1 MQLDRLCSNPI
12 GLTIVS
18 SQAGYMRD
26 HVVSATSR
34 ERAQFLQVFVAFV
47 AIYLIWGSTFLAI
60 RFADETIPPLINAGL
75 RQLIAGAILL
85 AWCWKRGSLPEKRH
99 LLPAIVL
106 GGLFFLG
113 GHGTLYWA
121 EKRVPS
127 GLAALF
133 MSTEAIIIALLGAVV
148 PPKVKPTGKSW
159 LGLAIG
165 TIGVALLMGSDVFRT
180 SLAGLLAGMAL
191 LFSSASWSIGVVYS
205 RRAVLPRDPYLNA
218 SLTMIAGGVLLFLTA
233 GIAGEFAG
241 FHPSKISLRSG
252 LSLGYLILFG
262 SVIAYSAYMWLL
274 EHRSPT
280 LVATHTFVNPVVAV
294 MLGWLLASEP
304 LGLRTIVAGALIIGA
319 IMFVGRGTKDEV
331 VQPKPSSERRE
342 FAAALADD

>member
-1 MQLDRLCSNPI
+1 
-12 GLTIVS
+12 
-18 SQAGYMRD
+18 MRD
-26 HVVSATSR
+26 HVVAATSR
-34 ERAQFLQVFVAFV
+34 ERAEYLRVFAAFI

-75 RQLIAGAILL
+75 RQLTAGAILFV
-85 AWCWKRGSLPEKRH
+85 WCWKKGIRPAKRH
-99 LLPAIVL
+99 LLPAIIL

-127 GLAALF
+127 GLASLF
-133 MSTEAIIIALLGAVV
+133 MSTEAIIIALLGALV

-159 LGLAIG
+159 IGLVIG
-165 TIGVALLMGSDVFRT
+165 TIGVALLMGSDVFQT
-180 SLAGLLAGMAL
+180 SLAGLLAGLAL
-191 LFSSASWSIGVVYS
+191 LFSSASWSVGVVYS
-205 RRAVLPRDPYLNA
+205 RRATLPRDPYLNA
-218 SLTMIAGGVLLFLTA
+218 SLTMIAGGVLLFVTA
-233 GIAGEFAG
+233 GTVGEFAG
-241 FHPSKISLRSG
+241 FHPSKISARSG
-252 LSLGYLILFG
+252 LALGYLILFG

-294 MLGWLLASEP
+294 ILGWLLASEAT
-304 LGLRTIVAGALIIGA
+304 GLRTIVAGAFIIGA

-331 VQPKPSSERRE
+331 VQEKPGSEMHSVTSASPKSPAFTRPQD
-342 FAAALADD
+342 LA

>member
-1 MQLDRLCSNPI
+1 
-12 GLTIVS
+12 
-18 SQAGYMRD
+18 MRD
-26 HVVSATSR
+26 HVVPATSR

-60 RFADETIPPLINAGL
+60 RFADETIPPLINAGV
-75 RQLIAGAILL
+75 RQLIAGAILF
-85 AWCWKRGSLPEKRH
+85 AWCWKRGCRPKREH
-99 LLPAIVL
+99 ILPAIIL
-106 GGLFFLG
+106 GGFFFLG

-133 MSTEAIIIALLGAVV
+133 MSTEAIIIALLGALV

-159 LGLAIG
+159 FGLVMG
-165 TIGVALLMGSDVFRT
+165 TVGVGLLMGSDVFQT
-180 SLAGLLAGMAL
+180 SVAGLLAGIAL
-191 LFSSASWSIGVVYS
+191 LFSSASWSVGVVYS
-205 RRAVLPRDPYLNA
+205 RRAALPRDPYLNA

-233 GIAGEFAG
+233 GIAGEFSG
-241 FHPSKISLRSG
+241 FHPSKVSTRSG
-252 LSLGYLILFG
+252 LALGYLIIFG

-294 MLGWLLASEP
+294 ILGWLLASEP

-319 IMFVGRGTKDEV
+319 IMFVGRGTKNEV
-331 VQPKPSSERRE
+331 VQEKPGAEGNPVSP
-342 FAAALADD
+342 AAAAESATFTQSREMA

>member
-1 MQLDRLCSNPI
+1 
-12 GLTIVS
+12 
-18 SQAGYMRD
+18 MRD
-26 HVVSATSR
+26 HMVSATSR
-34 ERAQFLQVFVAFV
+34 ERSQFLQVFVAFV

-75 RQLIAGAILL
+75 RQLIAGAILF
-85 AWCWKRGSLPEKRH
+85 AWCWIKGARPEKQH
-99 LLPAIVL
+99 LFPAIVL

-133 MSTEAIIIALLGAVV
+133 MSTEAIIIALLGALV

-165 TIGVALLMGSDVFRT
+165 TLGVALLMGSDVFRT
-180 SLAGLLAGMAL
+180 SLAGLLAGLAL
-191 LFSSASWSIGVVYS
+191 LFSSASWSVGVVYS
-205 RRAVLPRDPYLNA
+205 RRAALPRDPYLNA
-218 SLTMIAGGVLLFLTA
+218 SLTMLAGGVLLFLTA
-233 GIAGEFAG
+233 GIAGEFSG
-241 FHPSKISLRSG
+241 FHPNKISLRSG
-252 LSLGYLILFG
+252 LALGYLIFFG

-294 MLGWLLASEP
+294 MLGWLLASEATWTAHDRRRHP
-304 LGLRTIVAGALIIGA
+304 HHRGHHVCRPRHK
-319 IMFVGRGTKDEV
+319 GRSGSGKT
-331 VQPKPSSERRE
+331 
-342 FAAALADD
+342 

>member
-1 MQLDRLCSNPI
+1 
-12 GLTIVS
+12 
-18 SQAGYMRD
+18 MRD
-26 HVVSATSR
+26 HVVPATSR
-34 ERAQFLQVFVAFV
+34 ERAASLQVFAAFV

-75 RQLIAGAILL
+75 RQLTAGLILF
-85 AWCWKRGSLPEKRH
+85 AWCWKKGCRPEKQH
-99 LLPAIVL
+99 LLPALIL

-159 LGLAIG
+159 FGLVMG
-165 TIGVALLMGSDVFRT
+165 TVGVALLMGSDVFQT
-180 SLAGLLAGMAL
+180 SMAGLLAGVAL
-191 LFSSASWSIGVVYS
+191 LFSSASWSAGVVYS
-205 RRAVLPRDPYLNA
+205 RRAALPRDPYLNA

-233 GIAGEFAG
+233 GIVGEFAG
-241 FHPSKISLRSG
+241 FRPSKISTHSG
-252 LSLGYLILFG
+252 LALGYLILFG

-294 MLGWLLASEP
+294 ILGWLLASEAI
-304 LGLRTIVAGALIIGA
+304 GVRTIVAGALIIGA
-319 IMFVGRGTKDEV
+319 IMFVGRGTKNEV
-331 VQPKPSSERRE
+331 VQPKPTSDRRE
-342 FAAALADD
+342 FASAIADD

>member
-1 MQLDRLCSNPI
+1 
-12 GLTIVS
+12 
-18 SQAGYMRD
+18 MRD
-26 HVVSATSR
+26 HVVPATSR
-34 ERAQFLQVFVAFV
+34 ERAEFLQVFLAFA

-75 RQLIAGAILL
+75 RQLFAGSILFL
-85 AWCWKRGSLPEKRH
+85 VCWKKGVLPKREH
-99 LLPAIVL
+99 ILPAIIL
-106 GGLFFLG
+106 GGFFFLG

-133 MSTEAIIIALLGAVV
+133 MSTEAIIIALLGALV

-159 LGLAIG
+159 FGLVMG
-165 TIGVALLMGSDVFRT
+165 TAGVGLLMGSDVFQT
-180 SLAGLLAGMAL
+180 SVAGLLAGIAL
-191 LFSSASWSIGVVYS
+191 LFSSASWSVGVVYS
-205 RRAVLPRDPYLNA
+205 RRAALPRDPYLNA

-241 FHPSKISLRSG
+241 FHPSKVSIRSG
-252 LSLGYLILFG
+252 LALGYLMIFG

-294 MLGWLLASEP
+294 ILGWLLASEG
-304 LGLRTIVAGALIIGA
+304 LGVRTIVAGTLIIAA

-331 VQPKPSSERRE
+331 VQDKPGVEE
-342 FAAALADD
+342 PAARSVSANSATFTQSQDLA

>member
-1 MQLDRLCSNPI
+1 
-12 GLTIVS
+12 
-18 SQAGYMRD
+18 
-26 HVVSATSR
+26 
-34 ERAQFLQVFVAFV
+34 VFVAFV

-60 RFADETIPPLINAGL
+60 RFADETIPPLINAGI
-75 RQLIAGAILL
+75 RQLVAGSLLL
-85 AWCWKRGSLPEKRH
+85 AYCWKKGSLPEKRH
-99 LLPAIVL
+99 FLPAIIL

-180 SLAGLLAGMAL
+180 SAAGLLAGIAL
-191 LFSSASWSIGVVYS
+191 LFSSTSWSVGVVYS
-205 RRAVLPRDPYLNA
+205 RRAALPRDPYLNA
-218 SLTMIAGGVLLFLTA
+218 ALTMIAGAILLFLTA
-233 GIAGEFAG
+233 GVAGEFAA
-241 FHPSKISLRSG
+241 FHPSKVSLRSG
-252 LSLGYLILFG
+252 LALGYLILFG

-304 LGLRTIVAGALIIGA
+304 LGLRTIVAGALIIAA

>member
-1 MQLDRLCSNPI
+1 
-12 GLTIVS
+12 
-18 SQAGYMRD
+18 MRD
-26 HVVSATSR
+26 HVVPATSR
-34 ERAQFLQVFVAFV
+34 ERAEFLRVFLAFA

-75 RQLIAGAILL
+75 RQLFAGGILFV
-85 AWCWKRGSLPEKRH
+85 WCWKRGCRPEKRH
-99 LLPAIVL
+99 LLPAIIL

-127 GLAALF
+127 GLASLF
-133 MSTEAIIIALLGAVV
+133 MSTEAIIIALLGALV

-159 LGLAIG
+159 IGLVIG
-165 TIGVALLMGSDVFRT
+165 TIGVALLMGSDVFQT
-180 SLAGLLAGMAL
+180 SLAGLLAGLAL
-191 LFSSASWSIGVVYS
+191 LFSSASWSVGVVYS
-205 RRAVLPRDPYLNA
+205 RRATLPPDPYLNA

-233 GIAGEFAG
+233 GAVGEVAG
-241 FHPSKISLRSG
+241 FHPSKISARSG
-252 LSLGYLILFG
+252 LALGYLILFG

-294 MLGWLLASEP
+294 LLGWLLASEP
-304 LGLRTIVAGALIIGA
+304 LGLRTIIAGALIIGA
-319 IMFVGRGTKDEV
+319 IMFVGRGTKNEV
-331 VQPKPSSERRE
+331 VQQKPSSERRE
-342 FAAALADD
+342 FAAALVDD

>member
-1 MQLDRLCSNPI
+1 
-12 GLTIVS
+12 
-18 SQAGYMRD
+18 MRE
-26 HVVSATSR
+26 HVVPATSQ
-34 ERAQFLQVFVAFV
+34 ERAGSLQVFLAFL

-75 RQLIAGAILL
+75 RQLFAGSILFVL
-85 AWCWKRGSLPEKRH
+85 CWKKGSLPKKEH
-99 LLPAIVL
+99 ILPAIIL

-148 PPKVKPTGKSW
+148 PPKVKPTGKS
-159 LGLAIG
+159 LFGLVVG
-165 TIGVALLMGSDVFRT
+165 TVGVALLMGSDVFQT
-180 SLAGLLAGMAL
+180 SLAGLLAGIAL
-191 LFSSASWSIGVVYS
+191 LFSSASWSVGVVYS

-218 SLTMIAGGVLLFLTA
+218 SLTMVAGGILLFLTA
-233 GIAGEFAG
+233 GITGEFAG
-241 FHPSKISLRSG
+241 FHPSKISPRSA
-252 LSLGYLILFG
+252 LSLGYLVVFG

-294 MLGWLLASEP
+294 VLGWLLASEA
-304 LGLRTIVAGALIIGA
+304 LSLRTVVAGALIIAA

-331 VQPKPSSERRE
+331 VQEKPDSDRHAVSSAPQSATFTRSRE
-342 FAAALADD
+342 MA

>member
-1 MQLDRLCSNPI
+1 
-12 GLTIVS
+12 
-18 SQAGYMRD
+18 MRD
-26 HVVSATSR
+26 PVVPATSR
-34 ERAQFLQVFVAFV
+34 DRAGFLQVFLAFA

-75 RQLIAGAILL
+75 RQLFAGSILF
-85 AWCWKRGSLPEKRH
+85 AWCWKRGCRPEKRH
-99 LLPAIVL
+99 ILPAIIL

-133 MSTEAIIIALLGAVV
+133 MSTEAIIIALLGALV

-159 LGLAIG
+159 FGLVMG
-165 TIGVALLMGSDVFRT
+165 TVGVALLMGSDVFQT
-180 SLAGLLAGMAL
+180 SVAGLLAGIAL
-191 LFSSASWSIGVVYS
+191 LFSSASWSVGVVYS
-205 RRAVLPRDPYLNA
+205 RRAALPRDPYLNA
-218 SLTMIAGGVLLFLTA
+218 SLTMIAGGILLFLTA

-241 FHPSKISLRSG
+241 FHPTKVSIRSG
-252 LSLGYLILFG
+252 LALGYLIIFG

-280 LVATHTFVNPVVAV
+280 MVATHTFVNPVVAV
-294 MLGWLLASEP
+294 ILGWLLASEAI
-304 LGLRTIVAGALIIGA
+304 GLRTIVAGTLIIAA

-331 VQPKPSSERRE
+331 VQEKPGAEGV
-342 FAAALADD
+342 LAGSASANSATFTQSQDLA

>member
-1 MQLDRLCSNPI
+1 
-12 GLTIVS
+12 
-18 SQAGYMRD
+18 MRD
-26 HVVSATSR
+26 HVVPATSR
-34 ERAQFLQVFVAFV
+34 ARAESLPLLLAFL

-75 RQLIAGAILL
+75 RQLAAGSLL
-85 AWCWKRGSLPEKRH
+85 FAWCWKKGSLPEKRH
-99 LLPAIVL
+99 ILPAIIL

-121 EKRVPS
+121 EKHVPS

-148 PPKVKPTGKSW
+148 PPKVKPTAKS
-159 LGLAIG
+159 LFGLVMG
-165 TIGVALLMGSDVFRT
+165 TVGVALLMGSDVFQT
-180 SLAGLLAGMAL
+180 SLAGLLAGVGL
-191 LFSSASWSIGVVYS
+191 LFSSASWSLGVVYS
-205 RRAVLPRDPYLNA
+205 RRADLPRDPYLNA
-218 SLTMIAGGVLLFLTA
+218 SLTMIAGAVLLFLTA
-233 GIAGEFAG
+233 GITGEFGG

-294 MLGWLLASEP
+294 MLGWLLASEA
-304 LGLRTIVAGALIIGA
+304 LGLRTIVAGALIIAA

-331 VQPKPSSERRE
+331 VQPKPNSERRE

>member
-1 MQLDRLCSNPI
+1 
-12 GLTIVS
+12 
-18 SQAGYMRD
+18 MRD
-26 HVVSATSR
+26 HVVPAKSR
-34 ERAQFLQVFVAFV
+34 ERAVSLQVFVAFV
-47 AIYLIWGSTFLAI
+47 AIYLVWGSTFLAI

-75 RQLIAGAILL
+75 RQLFAGSILL
-85 AWCWKRGSLPEKRH
+85 AWCWKRGILPEKRH
-99 LLPAIVL
+99 LLPAIIL

-133 MSTEAIIIALLGAVV
+133 MSTEAIIIALLGALV

-159 LGLAIG
+159 FGLVMG
-165 TIGVALLMGSDVFRT
+165 TVGVALLMGSDVFQT
-180 SLAGLLAGMAL
+180 SVAGLLAGIAL
-191 LFSSASWSIGVVYS
+191 LFSSASWSVGVVYS
-205 RRAVLPRDPYLNA
+205 RRAALPRDPYLNA
-218 SLTMIAGGVLLFLTA
+218 SLTMLSGGLLLFLTA
-233 GIAGEFAG
+233 GIVGEFAA
-241 FHPSKISLRSG
+241 FHPSKVSLRSG
-252 LSLGYLILFG
+252 LALGYLILFG

-294 MLGWLLASEP
+294 ILGWLLASEP
-304 LGLRTIVAGALIIGA
+304 LGLRTIVAGTLIIGA

-331 VQPKPSSERRE
+331 VQEKPGSEVTTASAASASSAT
-342 FAAALADD
+342 FTHSQDLA

>member
-1 MQLDRLCSNPI
+1 
-12 GLTIVS
+12 
-18 SQAGYMRD
+18 MRD
-26 HVVSATSR
+26 HVVPATSR
-34 ERAQFLQVFVAFV
+34 ERAVSLQVFVAFV
-47 AIYLIWGSTFLAI
+47 AIYLVWGSTFLAI

-75 RQLIAGAILL
+75 RQLFAGSILL
-85 AWCWKRGSLPEKRH
+85 AWCWKRGILPEKRH
-99 LLPAIVL
+99 LLPAIIL

-133 MSTEAIIIALLGAVV
+133 MSTEAIIIALLGALV

-159 LGLAIG
+159 FGLVMG
-165 TIGVALLMGSDVFRT
+165 TVGVALLMGSDVFQT
-180 SLAGLLAGMAL
+180 SVAGLLAGIAL
-191 LFSSASWSIGVVYS
+191 LFSSASWSVGVVYS
-205 RRAVLPRDPYLNA
+205 RRAALPRDPYLNA
-218 SLTMIAGGVLLFLTA
+218 SLTMLSGGLLLFLTA
-233 GIAGEFAG
+233 GIVGEFAA
-241 FHPSKISLRSG
+241 FHPSKVSLRSG
-252 LSLGYLILFG
+252 LALGYLILFG

-294 MLGWLLASEP
+294 ILGWLLASEP
-304 LGLRTIVAGALIIGA
+304 LGLRTIVAGTLIIGA

-331 VQPKPSSERRE
+331 VQEKPGSEVTTASAASASS
-342 FAAALADD
+342 ATLTHSQDLA

>member
-1 MQLDRLCSNPI
+1 
-12 GLTIVS
+12 
-18 SQAGYMRD
+18 MRD

-34 ERAQFLQVFVAFV
+34 ERAAFLQLFVAFA

-75 RQLIAGAILL
+75 RQLTAGAILFV
-85 AWCWKRGSLPEKRH
+85 WCWKRGCRPEKRH
-99 LLPAIVL
+99 LLPAIIL

-148 PPKVKPTGKSW
+148 PPKVKPTGKS
-159 LGLAIG
+159 LFGLVTG
-165 TIGVALLMGSDVFRT
+165 TVGVALLMGSDVFQT
-180 SLAGLLAGMAL
+180 SLAGLLAGVAL
-191 LFSSASWSIGVVYS
+191 LFSSASWSVGVVYS
-205 RRAVLPRDPYLNA
+205 RRAALPRDSYLNA
-218 SLTMIAGGVLLFLTA
+218 SLTMISGAILLFLTA

-241 FHPSKISLRSG
+241 FHPSKISPRSA
-252 LSLGYLILFG
+252 LALGYLIVFG

-280 LVATHTFVNPVVAV
+280 MVATHTFVNPVVAV

-304 LGLRTIVAGALIIGA
+304 IGWRTIVAGTLIIGA
-319 IMFVGRGTKDEV
+319 IMFVGRGTKDKV
-331 VQPKPSSERRE
+331 VQEKPGSDRHAASSESLQSARFTRSRE
-342 FAAALADD
+342 MA

>member
-1 MQLDRLCSNPI
+1 
-12 GLTIVS
+12 
-18 SQAGYMRD
+18 MRD
-26 HVVSATSR
+26 HVVPATSR
-34 ERAQFLQVFVAFV
+34 ERADFLQVFLSFA

-75 RQLIAGAILL
+75 RQLFAGSILFMV
-85 AWCWKRGSLPEKRH
+85 CWKKGVLPKREH
-99 LLPAIVL
+99 LLPAIIL
-106 GGLFFLG
+106 GGLFFLV

-148 PPKVKPTGKSW
+148 PPKVKRTGKSW
-159 LGLAIG
+159 FGLLMG
-165 TIGVALLMGSDVFRT
+165 TVGVALLMGSDVFQT
-180 SLAGLLAGMAL
+180 SLAGLLAGLAL
-191 LFSSASWSIGVVYS
+191 LFSSASWSVGVVYS
-205 RRAVLPRDPYLNA
+205 RRAALPRDPYLNA
-218 SLTMIAGGVLLFLTA
+218 SLTMIAGGVLLFLAA
-233 GIAGEFAG
+233 GLAGEFAG
-241 FHPSKISLRSG
+241 FHPGRISLRSG

-294 MLGWLLASEP
+294 LLGWLLASEP
-304 LGLRTIVAGALIIGA
+304 LGLRTIIAGALIIGA
-319 IMFVGRGTKDEV
+319 IMFVGRGTKDEL
-331 VQPKPSSERRE
+331 VQAKPTTDRHPTSSEPLRTADD
-342 FAAALADD
+342 FASAAADD

>member
-1 MQLDRLCSNPI
+1 
-12 GLTIVS
+12 
-18 SQAGYMRD
+18 MRD
-26 HVVSATSR
+26 HVVAATSR
-34 ERAQFLQVFVAFV
+34 ERAEYLRVFAAFI

-75 RQLIAGAILL
+75 RQLTAGLILF
-85 AWCWKRGSLPEKRH
+85 AWCWKKGCRPERQH
-99 LLPAIVL
+99 LLPAIIL

-121 EKRVPS
+121 EKRVAS
-127 GLAALF
+127 GLASLF

-159 LGLAIG
+159 LGLVMG

-180 SLAGLLAGMAL
+180 SLAGLLAGLAL
-191 LFSSASWSIGVVYS
+191 LFSSASWSVGVVYS
-205 RRAVLPRDPYLNA
+205 RRAALPRDPYLNA
-218 SLTMIAGGVLLFLTA
+218 SLPMIAGGVLLFLAA

-241 FHPSKISLRSG
+241 FHPGRISLRSG
-252 LSLGYLILFG
+252 LSLGYLVMFG

-294 MLGWLLASEP
+294 ILGWLLASEA
-304 LGLRTIVAGALIIGA
+304 LGVRTIVAGTLIIAA

-331 VQPKPSSERRE
+331 VQEKPSSDAHAVSSAPLKTASELAS
-342 FAAALADD
+342 AAADD

>member
-1 MQLDRLCSNPI
+1 
-12 GLTIVS
+12 
-18 SQAGYMRD
+18 MRD
-26 HVVSATSR
+26 HMVPVTSR
-34 ERAQFLQVFVAFV
+34 ERAQSLQLFLAFV

-75 RQLIAGAILL
+75 RQLVAGSILL
-85 AWCWKRGSLPEKRH
+85 AWCWTKGIRPEKRH
-99 LLPAIVL
+99 LLPAIIL

-133 MSTEAIIIALLGAVV
+133 MSTEAIIIALLGAFV

-159 LGLAIG
+159 FGLIMG
-165 TIGVALLMGSDVFRT
+165 TVGVALLMGSDVFQT
-180 SLAGLLAGMAL
+180 SLAGLLAGLAL
-191 LFSSASWSIGVVYS
+191 LFSSASWSVGVVYS
-205 RRAVLPRDPYLNA
+205 RRAALPRDPYLNA
-218 SLTMIAGGVLLFLTA
+218 SLSMIAGGILLFLAA
-233 GIAGEFAG
+233 GIAGEFSG
-241 FHPSKISLRSG
+241 FHPANISLRSG
-252 LSLGYLILFG
+252 LALGYLIIFG

-294 MLGWLLASEP
+294 ILGWLLASEG
-304 LGLRTIVAGALIIGA
+304 LGLRTIVAGTLIIAA

-331 VQPKPSSERRE
+331 VQDKPGVEGH
-342 FAAALADD
+342 AARSISANSATFTRSQDLA